1 MKYPKSI
8 VVKLLISLSLIA
20 LVILATQLIS
30 EAIFP
35 NAVETVKALLK
46 SGAKTAPLLEQTMLK
61 LKLTQGLQTIGVF
74 LLPAIIMVWI
84 LYRRKGVALMFTA
97 KVYWRDFFDTAF
109 LIVFSTTLMVLT
121 AKYSQMLPW
130 PQYLVDSNTESEK
143 ISLLYLSGKQY
154 SDLLL
159 NILIICVIPA
169 FCEEFFFR
177 GFLQRV
183 LMKWIRDPHVA
194 IFLAAVIFSAF
205 HFDAVMF
212 FPRFLLGALLGYLF
226 YWTGSLWVPML
237 GHFINNAQYVASSFI
252 LNRMGKLPD
261 TNADTNDVAISN
273 FNVILAVLLMAM
285 LLFTIYARHMS
296 TKELPKVV

>member
-1 MKYPKSI
+1 M
-8 VVKLLISLSLIA
+8 SLSLIA
-20 LVILATQLIS
+20 LAILATQLIS

-35 NAVETVKALLK
+35 NAAETIKALLK
-46 SGAKTAPLLEQTMLK
+46 SGAKATPLLDQIMLK
-61 LKLTQGLQTIGVF
+61 LKLSQGIQTIGVF
-74 LLPAIIMVWI
+74 LMPSIIIIWI
-84 LYRRKGVALMFTA
+84 LYRRKGVALMFTS

-121 AKYSQMLPW
+121 ARYSQMLPW
-130 PQYLVDSNTESEK
+130 PQYLIDSNAESEK
-143 ISLLYLSGKQY
+143 ISLLYLSGKLY

-177 GFLQRV
+177 GFLQRIF
-183 LMKWIRDPHVA
+183 MKWIRDPHLA

-226 YWTGSLWVPML
+226 YWTGSLWVPMV

-252 LNRMGKLPD
+252 LNRMGKTPS
-261 TNADTNDVAISN
+261 TNADVNDIPISN
-273 FNVILAVLLMAM
+273 FNVIIAVLLMAM

-296 TKELPKVV
+296 TKELPKMG

>member
-1 MKYPKSI
+1 MRYPKTI
-8 VVKLLISLSLIA
+8 FIKLIMSLSLIA
-20 LVILATQLIS
+20 LAILATQLIS

-35 NAVETVKALLK
+35 NAAETIKALLK
-46 SGAKTAPLLEQTMLK
+46 SGAKTTPLLDQIMLK
-61 LKLTQGLQTIGVF
+61 LKLSQGIQTIGVF
-74 LLPAIIMVWI
+74 LMPSIIIIWI

-121 AKYSQMLPW
+121 ARYSQMLPW
-130 PQYLVDSNTESEK
+130 PQYLIDSNAESEK
-143 ISLLYLSGKQY
+143 ISLLYLSGKLY

-159 NILIICVIPA
+159 NILIICIIPA

-177 GFLQRV
+177 GFLQRIF
-183 LMKWIRDPHVA
+183 MKWIRDPHLA

-226 YWTGSLWVPML
+226 YWTGSLWVPMV

-252 LNRMGKLPD
+252 LNRMGKTPS
-261 TNADTNDVAISN
+261 TNADVNDIPISN
-273 FNVILAVLLMAM
+273 FNVIIALLLMAM

-296 TKELPKVV
+296 TKELPKMG

>member
-1 MKYPKSI
+1 MRYPKTI
-8 VVKLLISLSLIA
+8 FVKLIMSLSLIA
-20 LVILATQLIS
+20 LAILATQLIS

-35 NAVETVKALLK
+35 NAAETIKALLK
-46 SGAKTAPLLEQTMLK
+46 SGAKTTPLLDQIMLK
-61 LKLTQGLQTIGVF
+61 LKLSQGIQTIGVF
-74 LLPAIIMVWI
+74 LMPSIIIIWI

-121 AKYSQMLPW
+121 ARYSQMLPW
-130 PQYLVDSNTESEK
+130 PQNLINSNVESEK
-143 ISLLYLSGKQY
+143 ISLLYLSGKLY

-177 GFLQRV
+177 GFLQRIF
-183 LMKWIRDPHVA
+183 MKWIRDPHLA

-226 YWTGSLWVPML
+226 YWTGSLWVPMV

-252 LNRMGKLPD
+252 LNRMGKTPS
-261 TNADTNDVAISN
+261 TNADANDIPISN
-273 FNVILAVLLMAM
+273 FNVIIAVLLMAM

-296 TKELPKVV
+296 TKELPKVG